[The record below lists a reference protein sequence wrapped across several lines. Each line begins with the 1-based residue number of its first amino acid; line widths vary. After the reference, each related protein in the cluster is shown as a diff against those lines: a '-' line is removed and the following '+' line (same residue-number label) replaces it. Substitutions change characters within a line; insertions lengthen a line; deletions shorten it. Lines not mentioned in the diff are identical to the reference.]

1 MKIIENQCHKSLK
14 EWQFADVCGLCRW
27 IHLSHSGRDILFSL
41 RVQHQTICSYL
52 FYITTAP
59 SHIIPLYLTNSYH
72 ISPIVI
78 IILYSSVLCSFIVIP
93 NRSVSFYGPHWPS
106 IKWKKYENMNTCK
119 TMGKLGKIMKNSL
132 DKTCKHDQNW
142 SNMKDYERKSAKCPH
157 VSPHCTNMGQIWPST
172 PIYIQLPSIYI
183 YILYKMENDWEIP
196 VNWDLI
202 PSKNIHNHPYI
213 FSII

>member
-59 SHIIPLYLTNSYH
+59 SHIIPSYLTNSYH

-78 IILYSSVLCSFIVIP
+78 IILYSSMIIYVYLCHSCSFIVIA

-106 IKWKKYENMNTCK
+106 IKWKKYGKNEHMQNHGK
-119 TMGKLGKIMKNSL
+119 TWKN
-132 DKTCKHDQNW
+132 N
-142 SNMKDYERKSAKCPH
+142 EEFF
-157 VSPHCTNMGQIWPST
+157 G
-172 PIYIQLPSIYI
+172 
-183 YILYKMENDWEIP
+183 
-196 VNWDLI
+196 
-202 PSKNIHNHPYI
+202 
-213 FSII
+213 